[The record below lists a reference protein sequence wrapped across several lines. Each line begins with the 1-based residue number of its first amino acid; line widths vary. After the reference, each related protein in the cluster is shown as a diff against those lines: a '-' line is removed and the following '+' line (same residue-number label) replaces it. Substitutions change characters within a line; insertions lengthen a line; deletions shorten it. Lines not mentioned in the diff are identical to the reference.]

1 MDFEGPFHHHGR
13 LRIIS
18 YQRYRRDLSSSDLTL
33 TLTQRRFLRLSSLPP
48 LTLGAARATALSEE
62 GLPRGNLLPP
72 GPGHPATSR
81 LLRCS
86 HPSVSGAS
94 QPPSTFPFYF
104 RTMMFRTCS
113 QLAPHG
119 APPLHHHRPAPSS
132 QPHHISPSLFTRLT
146 VSHIHRWPALGD

>member
-1 MDFEGPFHHHGR
+1 MDQKKHGQGEWFYSGSPR
-13 LRIIS
+13 NPTGQS
-18 YQRYRRDLSSSDLTL
+18 GACLS
-33 TLTQRRFLRLSSLPP
+33 Q
-48 LTLGAARATALSEE
+48 GHGLSEE

-86 HPSVSGAS
+86 HPRVSGAS

-132 QPHHISPSLFTRLT
+132 QPHHSSAHHSSHGWLT
-146 VSHIHRWPALGD
+146 VSHTHRWPALGDWLWLTPS